1 MTDGLPQVDT
11 ERIFNSSES
20 LVRMHSA
27 LVQVGK
33 IEFLVIGHWRQG
45 DRDEDVNSS
54 LLKIKSSTLW
64 RGEVAAFVIGTRV
77 PLLYNPRIK
86 GEVYDRAVC
95 R

>member
-1 MTDGLPQVDT
+1 MTDGLPQVDA

-27 LVQVGK
+27 LVQVSK
-33 IEFLVIGHWRQG
+33 LEFLIIGHWREG
-45 DRDEDVNSS
+45 NRDKDINSS
-54 LLKIKSSTLW
+54 LLKIKPSTLW
-64 RGEVAAFVIGTRV
+64 RGEVAAFVISTHV

-86 GEVYDRAVC
+86 GKVYDRAVC